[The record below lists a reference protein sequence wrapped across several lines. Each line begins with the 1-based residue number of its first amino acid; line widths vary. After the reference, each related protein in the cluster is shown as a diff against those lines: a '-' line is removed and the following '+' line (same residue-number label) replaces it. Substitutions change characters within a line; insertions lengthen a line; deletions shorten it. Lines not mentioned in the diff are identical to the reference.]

1 MPATGR
7 FYVCAR
13 CRVQVIVCRRCDRGQ
28 IYCDGDCALA
38 ARQSSVRE
46 AARRYQRSRNGRLA
60 HAERMRRYRT
70 RLNKVTHQG
79 SAAAAADALLQAPPT
94 TSAKATTPGIARR
107 LPAHCH
113 FCHRAC
119 SALVRL
125 GPLRTR
131 VFQHVRTAIDL
142 TGHDP

>member
-46 AARRYQRSRNGRLA
+46 AARRY
-60 HAERMRRYRT
+60 RT
-70 RLNKVTHQG
+70 RLNNVTHQG